1 MTTNRA
7 HQKRLEKRK
16 KEREL
21 AKRHARARAREA
33 TFPTSMA
40 GMARRGAEHPFGPAF
55 MSASWREDA
64 DEHAEPSLVAVVVTR
79 ILPDGDFVAGSFLV
93 DRTCLGVKD
102 AFVDGPL
109 SRGKLDGILE
119 RMARAHAGGVEEVAV
134 HDAQSVVLHA
144 VAFARSLGFA
154 PHADFAYARIV
165 LGEPDTLLDTPLS
178 RPSRPIYVAGP
189 RDDVARIEAQL
200 DRVDGR
206 YAADLVA
213 FAEPL
218 LEATRAS
225 ESAELARAAIGA
237 AVTFWNLSLMKDE
250 AARAAAIEEHV
261 TKSGYDAEELR
272 NDYRALA
279 RSMVDRHRKMF
290 PELHA

>member
-7 HQKRLEKRK
+7 HQKRLEKKK

-21 AKRHARARAREA
+21 AKRHARAREA

-40 GMARRGAEHPFGPAF
+40 GMARRGAERPFGPAF
-55 MSASWREDA
+55 MSASWREGT
-64 DEHAEPSLVAVVVTR
+64 DEHAEPSIVSVVVTR
-79 ILPDGDFVAGSFLV
+79 VLPDGDLVAGSLLV

-109 SRGKLDGILE
+109 SRASLDDILE
-119 RMARAHAGGVEEVAV
+119 RMARVHAGGIEEVSV
-134 HDAQSVVLHA
+134 HEAQSVVLHA

-154 PHADFAYARIV
+154 PHSDFAHARIV
-165 LGEPDTLLDTPLS
+165 LGEPETLLDTPLS
-178 RPSRPIYVAGP
+178 RPSAPIYVPGP
-189 RDDVARIEAQL
+189 HDDVARIEAQL
-200 DRVDGR
+200 DRVDAR
-206 YAADLVA
+206 HAADLVA

-218 LEATRAS
+218 LEATRES
-225 ESAELARAAIGA
+225 ESEELACAAIA
-237 AVTFWNLSLMKDE
+237 AAATFWNLSLMKDE

-279 RSMVDRHRKMF
+279 RSMVERHRKMF
-290 PELHA
+290 PEMHA